1 MMLKNNKKILI
12 FFILICLQ
20 FCIITAPDWLKI
32 NGISPCWPVIF
43 LLPFSLENRPWRAAS
58 AAIITGI
65 FVDSFTISDASYIP
79 SLFLL
84 SLVWSQYGL
93 HNKKIELFLN
103 IGLMAIFGTAFVG
116 LSIWV
121 QKIIMYSVLRNNWFH
136 SWSIYVVISEVIITG
151 LVAPFFSSWLLL
163 AYRKNYL

>member
-1 MMLKNNKKILI
+1 MAKNNKKLLI
-12 FFILICLQ
+12 FFIIICLPA
-20 FCIITAPDWLKI
+20 FIIISPDWLKI

-43 LLPFSLENRPWRAAS
+43 LLPFSLENRPLRAAS
-58 AAIITGI
+58 AAIMTGI
-65 FVDSFTISDASYIP
+65 FVDSFTMSDASYIP

-116 LSIWV
+116 FSIWV
-121 QKIIMYSVLRNNWFH
+121 QKIFLYSVLRDNWFH
-136 SWSIYVVISEVIITG
+136 SWSIFVLISEVIITG

-163 AYRKNYL
+163 TYKKN